1 MELLGTK
8 QNRYLCRDQSSRPK
22 RQTLEADDREVAGLG
37 VGAWGRRQPHVR
49 VFVTVLP
56 ANSCASSTVH
66 SRTKRNP
73 AGRSLSCINRIESVH
88 CGEFSE
94 TEHSIPFMC
103 ARRRCIAKKMSKTP
117 SKSHRLAEH
126 ATSNQYEE
134 SKGGNCFLLS
144 EPIDHFLHTKA
155 PTAAALSSGCLPR
168 LMDTSQQEFVSC
180 YFGLKAIEG

>member
-1 MELLGTK
+1 MAVTNHF
-8 QNRYLCRDQSSRPK
+8 QPPQ
-22 RQTLEADDREVAGLG
+22 AEVHKCPL
-37 VGAWGRRQPHVR
+37 
-49 VFVTVLP
+49 FVTVLS
-56 ANSCASSTVH
+56 ANACASSTVH

-103 ARRRCIAKKMSKTP
+103 ARRICIAKKMSKTP

-126 ATSNQYEE
+126 ATNNQYEE

-155 PTAAALSSGCLPR
+155 RPQLHFHKAASP
-168 LMDTSQQEFVSC
+168 D
-180 YFGLKAIEG
+180 